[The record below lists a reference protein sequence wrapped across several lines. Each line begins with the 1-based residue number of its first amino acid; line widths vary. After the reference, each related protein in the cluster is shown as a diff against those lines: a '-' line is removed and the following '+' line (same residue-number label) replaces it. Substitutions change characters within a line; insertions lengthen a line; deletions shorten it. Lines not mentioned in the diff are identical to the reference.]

1 MTFWLKCAI
10 VPVMRDIPQLPL
22 LRVPVADVLCLLD
35 AATRVGA
42 NADQIL
48 CAGGCPWTFSELS
61 GRAAET
67 LPQPIFAAIYKEAM
81 LGIEAAGADAGLH
94 KPITPEHYAMM
105 WRSTINCATL
115 GMVID
120 RIIEFSEMLDGR
132 MGAPGLTLEGEHVV
146 FVLDPLR
153 SRRSPSSFVS
163 ELIGTTMFVRMFS
176 WLIGE
181 DIPLREIEFDYPA
194 SYAEFVIEG
203 MHDHPIRLEA
213 PVIAMQFPA
222 VFLERA
228 NIRNAEELEAL
239 LPLSTLSVP
248 TQPKTGRITGRVL
261 HHLDQAILSD
271 GPVPDMVRLSRML
284 NLSVATLRRRLAEE
298 GTSLRQLK
306 QVRRA
311 AWACELLGRPDLT
324 ISDLASRVGFSDE
337 TAFRRAFKEW
347 TEKSPAAFRKSLLSA
362 GPIESELSDRSA
374 QEWRQPSS

>member
-1 MTFWLKCAI
+1 
-10 VPVMRDIPQLPL
+10 MREIPNLPL
-22 LRVPVADVLCLLD
+22 LRVPVAEVLCLLD

-42 NADQIL
+42 SADQIL
-48 CAGGCPWTFSELS
+48 RAGGCPWTFWELPE
-61 GRAAET
+61 RASET
-67 LPQPIFAAIYKEAM
+67 LPQPIFAAIYREAM
-81 LGIEAAGADAGLH
+81 LGIEAAGADSH

-115 GMVID
+115 GIVIQ

-132 MGAPGLTLEGEHVV
+132 MGAPTLFVEGERAI
-146 FVLDPLR
+146 FALDPLR
-153 SRRSPSSFVS
+153 KRRNPSSFVS
-163 ELIGTTMFVRMFS
+163 ELIGMTMFVRMFS

-181 DIPLREIEFDYPA
+181 DIPLSEIEFDYPA
-194 SYAEFVIEG
+194 SYAEFVIDG

-213 PVIAMQFPA
+213 PAIAVRFPA
-222 VFLERA
+222 AFLDRT

-271 GPVPDMVRLSRML
+271 ARVPDMAKLSRML

-311 AWACELLGRPDLT
+311 AWACELLGRADLSV
-324 ISDLASRVGFSDE
+324 SDLAGRVGFSDE

-347 TEKSPAAFRKSLLSA
+347 TGKSPAAFRRSLLSA
-362 GPIESELSDRSA
+362 GPIESELADRSA
-374 QEWRQPSS
+374 QEWRQSSS